1 MVVERIV
8 AGVADYRTLAAAKL
22 RSDWQYRAGFV
33 AMFAATLLVTAM
45 DFAGIAV
52 IFTKTPDLGGWG
64 FREVA
69 FLYGVAGVSFG
80 LADFLVGSVEQIS
93 PRVRTGVFDLLLI
106 RPVNVLV
113 HLTASEFT
121 FRRIGK
127 VAQALVVLVAAT
139 ALVDIEWTLGRIVML
154 PLTIV
159 SGTVIACAT
168 WVITASIAFFTVETQ
183 EIANTFTYGGDL
195 ATSYPLHIF
204 ESWLRVLV
212 TYLVPLV
219 FVSYLPAL
227 YILDLETPLALPS
240 WLRFASPLAAL
251 AMAVAARAVW
261 RAGLRHYRSTGS

>member
-1 MVVERIV
+1 VVDRIG
-8 AGVADYRTLAAAKL
+8 AGVVDYRTLAAAKL

-33 AMFAATLLVTAM
+33 AMFASTLLVTAM

-52 IFTKTPDLGGWG
+52 VFTKTPVLGGWT
-64 FREVA
+64 FQDVA
-69 FLYGVAGVSFG
+69 FLYGVAGTSFG
-80 LADFLVGSVEQIS
+80 FADFLVGSVEQIS
-93 PRVRTGVFDLLLI
+93 MRVRTGVFDLLLI
-106 RPVNVLV
+106 RPVNALV

-127 VAQALVVLVAAT
+127 VAQALVVLVVAT
-139 ALVDIEWTLGRIVML
+139 AIADIEWTPGRMLML

-159 SGTVIACAT
+159 SGTVIASAT
-168 WVITASIAFFTVETQ
+168 WVITASVAFFTVDTQ

-195 ATSYPLHIF
+195 VTSYPLHIF
-204 ESWLRVLV
+204 ETWLRILM
-212 TYLVPLV
+212 TYIFPLV

-240 WLRFASPLAAL
+240 WLRFASPLAAA

>member
-1 MVVERIV
+1 MVERIV
-8 AGVADYRTLAAAKL
+8 AGIADYRTLAGAKL
-22 RSDWQYRAGFV
+22 RSDWQYRTGFV
-33 AMFAATLLVTAM
+33 AMFASTVLVTAM

-52 IFTKTPDLGGWG
+52 IFTKTPDLGGWS

-93 PRVRTGVFDLLLI
+93 PRVRTGMFDLLLI
-106 RPVNVLV
+106 RPVNALV
-113 HLTASEFT
+113 HLTASEFS

-127 VAQALVVLVAAT
+127 VAQALVVLVVAT
-139 ALVDIEWTLGRIVML
+139 AIADIEWTLGRVVML

-168 WVITASIAFFTVETQ
+168 WVITASVAFFTIETQ

-195 ATSYPLHIF
+195 AASYPLPIF

-212 TYLVPLV
+212 TYVVPLV

-227 YILDLETPLALPS
+227 YILDLQTPLALPS
-240 WLRFASPLAAL
+240 SLRFASPLAAL
-251 AMAVAARAVW
+251 VMAMMARAVW